1 VVASIRRLS
10 PPTQPPE
17 QEDNMNESTNQG
29 KTTVAPDVLVTIAR
43 LSALGVP
50 GVSRMAQV
58 TGGVNRLFKRGVHDG
73 VRIEVEDNTVV
84 VDLYLILKK
93 DMNIREVSRE
103 VQEQVARSIQEM
115 IGMDIG
121 SIEIH
126 IENID
131 YEEEA
136 TPA

>member
-1 VVASIRRLS
+1 M
-10 PPTQPPE
+10 T
-17 QEDNMNESTNQG
+17 ESTNQS

-43 LSALGVP
+43 LSALSVP

-58 TGGVNRLFKRGVHDG
+58 TGGVNRLFTRGVHDG

-84 VDLYLILKK
+84 VDLYLILDK
-93 DMNIREVSRE
+93 DVNIREASRQ
-103 VQEQVARSIQEM
+103 VQEQVSRAIQEM

-121 SIEIH
+121 SIDIH
-126 IENID
+126 IEDID

-136 TPA
+136 SPA

>member
-1 VVASIRRLS
+1 M
-10 PPTQPPE
+10 T
-17 QEDNMNESTNQG
+17 ESTNQG